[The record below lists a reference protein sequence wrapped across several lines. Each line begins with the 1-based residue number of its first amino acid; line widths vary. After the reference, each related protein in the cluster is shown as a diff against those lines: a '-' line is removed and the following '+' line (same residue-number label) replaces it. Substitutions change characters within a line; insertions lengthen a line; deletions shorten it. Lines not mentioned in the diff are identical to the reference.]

1 MSGTGSLLQAG
12 DDGDVMGRLLYSD
25 HPPQLEPPD
34 RAGAREA

>member
-12 DDGDVMGRLLYSD
+12 DDGDGSVAFFYSD

-34 RAGAREA
+34 RAGARGA